1 MRIDLIP
8 ATLHEHDT
16 VIRNLWQFYI
26 YEFSR
31 FGRYPV
37 TPAGRFHEQ
46 ELDGLF
52 SRSERHPF
60 VLHADGNVAG
70 FAMVD
75 HAINSYFTDAKGINY
90 MAEFFVLVAYQGR
103 GVGAQAATL
112 LFDQFPG
119 KWEVYEMLPNVN
131 AQHFWRKVI
140 GRYTNGRYTEST
152 TPNQKGIIQHFESV
166 GKR

>member
-1 MRIDLIP
+1 MYVEITA

-16 VIRNLWQFYI
+16 LFRNLWQFYI

-52 SRSERHPF
+52 TRTERHPF
-60 VLHADGNVAG
+60 ILHAEGKVAG

-75 HAINSYFTDAKGINY
+75 HPIDSYFTTAKGVTY
-90 MAEFFVLVAYQGR
+90 MAEFFVLTAYQGR
-103 GVGAQAATL
+103 GVGAQAAAW
-112 LFDQFPG
+112 LFDHFPG
-119 KWEVYEMLPNVN
+119 QWEVYEMLPNVN

-140 GRYTNGRYTEST
+140 GRYTSGRYTEAT
-152 TPNQKGIIQHFESV
+152 TPNQKGIIQSFVSV